1 MYTMNE
7 YNKVIN
13 QVCSDTWTDGK
24 LLWYLSSLTYNLTS
38 RKLRE
43 GEVLVLL
50 QNRIQFN
57 FDITESSLA
66 VFIKNMKSITMHE
79 FTLWKLIFMYR

>member
-1 MYTMNE
+1 MYTRNE
-7 YNKVIN
+7 YNKVIS
-13 QVCSDTWTDGK
+13 QVCLDNWTDGK
-24 LLWYLSSLTYNLTS
+24 LLWYPSSLTSKLTS

-50 QNRIQFN
+50 QNRIQFI
-57 FDITESSLA
+57 FDIAENTLA
-66 VFIKNMKSITMHE
+66 VFIKNMNSITIHE